1 MHSCVLSHYSR
12 QAAYLKMLTWKGH
25 TSSYQGVQADTKQY
39 KKIFDCVIAK
49 SMWEGISEIFGFC
62 IGSDFNSVGQLWLSR
77 EKYIVENI
85 FTSVAL

>member
-1 MHSCVLSHYSR
+1 
-12 QAAYLKMLTWKGH
+12 
-25 TSSYQGVQADTKQY
+25 
-39 KKIFDCVIAK
+39 
-49 SMWEGISEIFGFC
+49 MWEGISEIFGFC

>member
-1 MHSCVLSHYSR
+1 VYRLTLSNIRKS
-12 QAAYLKMLTWKGH
+12 LT
-25 TSSYQGVQADTKQY
+25 
-39 KKIFDCVIAK
+39 VIAK